1 MLAYVLAFAIG
12 VGSILFYVIAFL
24 FPEIHRKNDF
34 IWSGV
39 GFFYA
44 LVLWVFARRI
54 TGGLLLGHIASVA
67 LLGWL
72 GWQTLSLRQQLTPK
86 AQQTPVPSSEA
97 VQAGIQEQVTKLSL
111 PQRLGQIATSL
122 GGIFSGLKGGEKKA
136 SESETKES
144 VGLDKAAIDAI
155 ADADSTTTL
164 ETVAQE
170 RATTETAAKTETP
183 TQATPEVTPVGEKEA
198 ETPTQ
203 ATPEVTPV
211 GEKEA
216 ETPTQA
222 TPEVTPVGEIQ
233 AETPTE
239 QPKEAVTETTETET
253 EAIPPNPPSA
263 ELEAD
268 AQPETEAK
276 NPPPVAEIAPDAELA
291 PPAEPPA
298 TEKPPSTP
306 GES

>member
-211 GEKEA
+211 GE
-216 ETPTQA
+216 
-222 TPEVTPVGEIQ
+222 IQ